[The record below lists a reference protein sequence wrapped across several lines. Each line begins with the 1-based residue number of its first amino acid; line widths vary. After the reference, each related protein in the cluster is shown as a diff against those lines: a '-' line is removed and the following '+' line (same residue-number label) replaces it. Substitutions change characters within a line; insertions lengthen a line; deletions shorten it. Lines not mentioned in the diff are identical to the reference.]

1 MESQSKSSMD
11 RAAAPGDAK
20 VVGHPPKAFR
30 RPDLLL
36 RTLALALT
44 LAAAI
49 VVGVDKESKIVPV
62 AISQSLTLHVRA
74 TAKWQYMSAFVVY
87 MLLYIS
93 HSISASAFATLMM
106 SFILRNAVFRYF
118 LVSNAVACSYAA
130 ASLMYIAFAGAA
142 RSAKADLAI
151 SVLDIVVMGLL
162 LSASGASAAIGV
174 IAQRGNSHVQWNE
187 VCHVFGGYCHQMTS
201 AFALCLLGSF
211 AFLLLAVLNVMDL
224 HKKATQR

>member
-74 TAKWQYMSAFVVY
+74 TAKWQYMSAFV
-87 MLLYIS
+87 
-93 HSISASAFATLMM
+93 
-106 SFILRNAVFRYF
+106 YF